1 MTMTRKLLT
10 AMLVALIAFAVAGAS
25 TAKDRPFS
33 SANLI
38 AMKWGPAPEARD
50 TGGAAGNTDPGG
62 QFSKEQIERFRC
74 TSSGN
79 PLAWVDMSCNTTEY
93 NQDWNPDNEIAVA
106 VNPKNPDHVVAG
118 SNDYFYRFNN
128 STGARQAIVP
138 TGFFTSTDGGASWVD
153 GQIPLRSGNG
163 AGDPSPAFVG
173 RDSSSNPRQSTV
185 LMAQLENTGGQ
196 GGCCVSQGDVAVS
209 RSTDGGFTWSQPITV
224 FKGQGTGI
232 GPANGATFF
241 DKEWLTVNNYPG
253 TPSYGRAVVTA
264 TRFLNGPHGSY
275 AESPIWM
282 SYSDDGGRTWSEPT
296 EISGSN
302 PAYCTYQETGGANEC
317 DEDQFSIPEFGPDGT
332 LYVHFL
338 NFQHRAAWEV
348 EFDFDS
354 QIMVVKAPPTA
365 GRPQFGAPVHAVDL
379 EDGLSD
385 MPYSVIGRQTV
396 WGHQIRWTAAGTIS
410 VNPRDPRNLTVVWA
424 DRGTPNPNAEE
435 ECFFSAPGEPPDY
448 DPCDAGPGSDTDVY
462 YSTSTD
468 GGVTWSPRQ
477 AFDDAA
483 GHQWFPWAD
492 HKSDGTLAVAWDED
506 VQAAGG
512 TSPVNDQFVHV
523 LKLGAGGTKQPLG
536 PQEQI
541 DISVTH
547 WAGQYV
553 PQSRWPTVCGPVGY
567 SDPPIVDAEGKD
579 CNVFH
584 GDYTGLAVDS
594 RDRVH
599 VVWTGLNRLETSS
612 QRDPYTGGLHD
623 GYAQDAMY
631 ARR

>member
-1 MTMTRKLLT
+1 MRGRLLT
-10 AMLVALIAFAVAGAS
+10 GVIVALIAFVVAGVS
-25 TAKDRPFS
+25 VAKDRPFS

-38 AMKWGPAPEARD
+38 AMKWGPAPEAKD
-50 TGGAAGNTDPGG
+50 TGGAPGNTDPGG

-74 TSSGN
+74 ASSGN
-79 PLAWVDMSCNTTEY
+79 PAAVVDISCNTTEY

-106 VNPKNPDHVVAG
+106 VNPKNPNHIVAG

-128 STGARQAIVP
+128 STGARHALVP
-138 TGFFTSTDGGASWVD
+138 TGFFTSTDGGATWVD

-163 AGDPSPAFVG
+163 AGDPAPAFVG

-185 LMAQLENTGGQ
+185 LMAQLENASGQ
-196 GGCCVSQGDVAVS
+196 GGCCVSQGDVSVS
-209 RSTDGGFTWSQPITV
+209 RSIDGGFAWSEPITV
-224 FKGQGTGI
+224 MKGTGTGI
-232 GPANGATFF
+232 GPANNATFF

-253 TPSYGRAVVTA
+253 TPSYGRAVITA

-282 SYSDDGGRTWSEPT
+282 SYSDDGGSTWSEPA
-296 EISGSN
+296 EISGSSA
-302 PAYCTYQETGGANEC
+302 AYCTYQETGGGNDC

-338 NFQHRAAWEV
+338 NEQHEAAWEV
-348 EFDFDS
+348 DFDFDN
-354 QIMVVKAPPTA
+354 QIMVVKAPPATGA
-365 GRPQFGAPVHAVDL
+365 PQFGAPVHAVDL

-396 WGHQIRWTAAGTIS
+396 WGHQIRWTSAGTIS
-410 VNPRDPRNLTVVWA
+410 VAPNPADPDNLTVVWS
-424 DRGTPNPNAEE
+424 DRGTPNPNATEG
-435 ECFFSAPGEPPDY
+435 CFFSSPGVAPAY
-448 DPCDAGPGSDTDVY
+448 DPCNAGPSSNTDVY
-462 YSTSTD
+462 YATSTN
-468 GGVTWSPRQ
+468 GGATWSGRLT
-477 AFDDAA
+477 FDAA
-483 GHQWFPWAD
+483 PGHQWFPWAD
-492 HKSDGTLAVAWDED
+492 HKSDGSLAVAWDED

-512 TSPVNDQFVHV
+512 TSPINDQFVHV
-523 LKLGAGGTKQPLG
+523 LKVGPGGSKQSLG
-536 PQEQI
+536 PQEQL
-541 DISVTH
+541 DVSVTH

-553 PQSRWPTVCGPVGY
+553 PQPSWPTVCGPVGY
-567 SDPPIVDAEGKD
+567 SDPPVTDAEGKD

-594 RDRVH
+594 SDRVH
-599 VVWTGLNRLETSS
+599 VVWTGLNRSETST